1 MKRIGIMG
9 GTFNPIHSVHLI
21 MAQVAYKKFHL
32 DKILFMPSKNPP
44 HKDNREIVSD
54 AHRTRMIQL
63 AIDGNNHFEF
73 SDMELKREGTT
84 YTSDTLTELTEKNP
98 DTEYYFIIGGDSLW
112 QLENWH
118 EPETIF
124 QKCHIIAAR
133 RGQVKRKEFRKKI
146 AYYEE
151 KYNAQISQLEM
162 ENIHISSKGIREHIQ
177 NGEPYSYYC
186 PDKVSKYIAYHGL
199 YGFCR
204 PTKAH
209 LSMLE
214 IHSMLKC
221 IFRPKRFLHILGVQ
235 YTSTS
240 LAMAYHCDVKQAEL
254 AGVLHDCGKYLTF
267 EEQLEACEKHGVE
280 LAPVEVQNPA
290 LIHAKLG
297 AAIAKEKYNVCDEE
311 ILNAIRYH
319 TTGRKDMSLLEK
331 IIYIADYI
339 EPNRT
344 MDCSPYS
351 LEQIRREAFRSLD
364 KTLCMIL
371 ENSILYLQSRDAVI
385 DSLTLETYEYYKQ
398 RVCGG
403 KLDVNRK

>member
-1 MKRIGIMG
+1 MQLKRIGIMG

-44 HKDNREIVSD
+44 HKDSREIVSD

-73 SDMELKREGTT
+73 SDLELKRAGTT
-84 YTSDTLTELTEKNP
+84 FTSDTLIELAKKNP
-98 DTEYYFIIGGDSLW
+98 DTEYFFIIGGDSLW

-118 EPETIF
+118 RPEIIF

-133 RGQVKRKEFRKKI
+133 RGQIKRKEFRKKI
-146 AYYEE
+146 AYYEK
-151 KYNAQISQLEM
+151 KYNARISHLEM

-186 PDKVSKYIAYHGL
+186 PDKVSKYIAYHEL
-199 YGFCR
+199 YGFSK
-204 PTKAH
+204 PKKEY

-221 IFRPKRFLHILGVQ
+221 IFRPKRFLHIMGVQ
-235 YTSTS
+235 YTSAS
-240 LAMAYHCDVKQAEL
+240 LAMKHGCKVRQAEL
-254 AGVLHDCGKYLTF
+254 AGVLHDCGKYLTVD
-267 EEQLEACEKHGVE
+267 EQLEACKKYGVQLTALE
-280 LAPVEVQNPA
+280 IGNPS

-297 AAIAKEKYNVCDEE
+297 SVIAREKYNVWDKE

-319 TTGRKDMSLLEK
+319 TTGREGMGLLEK
-331 IIYIADYI
+331 IVYIADYI
-339 EPNRT
+339 EPNRS
-344 MDCSPYS
+344 MECSPHS
-351 LEQIRREAFRSLD
+351 LEQIRKEAFHNLD
-364 KTLCMIL
+364 RALCMIL
-371 ENSILYLQSRDAVI
+371 ENSILYLKNKREVI
-385 DSLTLETYEYYKQ
+385 DSITLATYEYYKKEVQ
-398 RVCGG
+398 W
-403 KLDVNRK
+403 K